1 MLWKQNKNLDEKK
14 TKQNKCYNQKRLIT
28 NEEAQHT

>member
-1 MLWKQNKNLDEKK
+1 MLWKQNKNLRQKK
-14 TKQNKCYNQKRLIT
+14 NKCDNQKRLVT